1 MLLGAISHLLILLV
15 SCQISST
22 SWRIFHKLNL
32 LLQVTGIVQIAP
44 IVSIISRASF
54 HHLLLQLSISPA
66 IDDLRWLTTF
76 SVTQKQ
82 NWVPIDGNGSWK
94 SLIWGFLVSASV
106 PHNKVFFF
114 FPWYTIINEENC
126 KSCFCLQRNIKN
138 WVYKLKV
145 SFTKIELLAQFKLSY
160 GW

>member
-114 FPWYTIINEENC
+114 FPDTPLLMKKIVSPVSAFKGISRIESINW
-126 KSCFCLQRNIKN
+126 KSLS
-138 WVYKLKV
+138 LK
-145 SFTKIELLAQFKLSY
+145 
-160 GW
+160 